1 MTRPLTCREF
11 TDFLADYLE
20 GELPDSEQTRFDA
33 HRSCC
38 PPCVSYMC
46 TYREAIRL
54 GRRAHAAE
62 LQAEAAGRMPEVLV
76 RAILAA
82 QSREE

>member
-20 GELPDSEQTRFDA
+20 GELPESEQTRFDA
-33 HRSCC
+33 HLSCC
-38 PPCVSYMC
+38 PPCVSYLR
-46 TYREAIRL
+46 TYGEAIRL

-62 LQAEAAGRMPEVLV
+62 LQAELADRMPEALV